1 MEDRDMKYLKKP
13 LIALLT
19 GMLTLSAFAY
29 VPEVLRSETPALTDT
44 RMQLQAAEAYTYK
57 TEKANKTYK
66 GKKST
71 ITVKHYYKRV
81 VLNGSGDGV
90 KSINNQLK
98 KYSDSFMKKSAT
110 AEAANS
116 DCKNRKENDTYQD
129 YVVQKLRYL
138 SDEVVSIQTESVWYA
153 GGVSNKTVSGY
164 TFNVKTGKRIT
175 KLTSLTKTTS
185 LDKIKTSLTKKI
197 KAAGL
202 DASALK
208 DKTASN
214 FNFYMEKSGKVV
226 VCFAPYELNQGGNSV
241 SYTLSGRYEQTDPQA
256 LKKLYD
262 DAVKDAVFADLD
274 EICPLVTIDKNSD
287 MVTWNETGDKILL
300 LTWHKYPSSY
310 PEGGEVTT
318 KWGEVW
324 TFTDKEMV
332 KWYQGHKKELEANP
346 TLRLEQLIGLPA
358 GKGNTTFT
366 AFWADPKDVIRPA
379 YVTDMTAPM
388 TNTRSGQTPETD
400 FDKWYTQWFDDQIIW
415 SYFDSAYPWTR
426 LGYTYD
432 WADNGQEYGLSEFVV
447 RKDSR
452 VEVAFTMTTEEFLKW
467 LGQQ

>member
-1 MEDRDMKYLKKP
+1 MKYLKKP

-300 LTWHKYPSSY
+300 LTWHKYPSS
-310 PEGGEVTT
+310 
-318 KWGEVW
+318 
-324 TFTDKEMV
+324 
-332 KWYQGHKKELEANP
+332 
-346 TLRLEQLIGLPA
+346 
-358 GKGNTTFT
+358 
-366 AFWADPKDVIRPA
+366 
-379 YVTDMTAPM
+379 
-388 TNTRSGQTPETD
+388 
-400 FDKWYTQWFDDQIIW
+400 
-415 SYFDSAYPWTR
+415 
-426 LGYTYD
+426 
-432 WADNGQEYGLSEFVV
+432 
-447 RKDSR
+447 
-452 VEVAFTMTTEEFLKW
+452 
-467 LGQQ
+467 